1 MPKEDKM
8 QKIENILIFHPAGIG
23 DAVLAVPA
31 MKAIREAHPKVYIAL
46 VTSKRCLTL
55 VELCPYIDEIFVI
68 EMDAISNPLALL
80 NGEKLSNVG
89 GLISKLR
96 SHRFDVIADFT
107 YIGSRFSAVKRAMLF
122 SLIQGKHIIG
132 RNTQG
137 WGFFLDEKV
146 FDSYPPIKHEVDT
159 YIDVTR
165 PLGVDTERVEL
176 ELFLTAEDRVFAKS
190 LLKEN
195 SIQSEKT
202 IVGINPNGYRP
213 NRKWMK
219 ERFAAVADNLIC
231 DYDTQVVFIGSKS
244 EMPLVEEIRSLMK
257 SEAASVAGKTNLRQ
271 LAALIGQLDLFIT
284 NDSGPMHIAAAMK
297 TPIVALFGPQTPIK
311 YAPYCPENMKV
322 VIWKNVECGPCDKI
336 DCANHKCMKLIS
348 VEEVLA
354 GAEKLLSR

>member
-1 MPKEDKM
+1 M
-8 QKIENILIFHPAGIG
+8 QKRNVQHLQNILIFHPAGIG
-23 DAVLAVPA
+23 DAVLSIPA
-31 MKAIREAHPKVYIAL
+31 IKAIREAHLKAYIAL

-55 VELCPYIDEIFVI
+55 VELCPYVDEIFAI

-80 NGEKLSNVG
+80 NGEKLSNVWR
-89 GLISKLR
+89 LISKLR

-107 YIGSRFSAVKRAMLF
+107 RIGSRFSAVKRAMLF

-146 FDSYPPIKHEVDT
+146 FDSYPPIKNEVDN
-159 YIDVTR
+159 YMDIAK
-165 PLGVDTERVEL
+165 PLGVDAEQLEL

-202 IVGINPNGYRP
+202 IVGINPSGYRP
-213 NRKWMK
+213 NRRWMR
-219 ERFAAVADNLIC
+219 ERFAAVADKLIC
-231 DYDTQVVFIGSKS
+231 NYDIQVVFIGSRS
-244 EMPLVEEIRSLMK
+244 DMPLVEEIRSLMK

-271 LAALIGQLDLFIT
+271 LVALIEQLYLFIT

-297 TPIVALFGPQTPIK
+297 TPIVALFGPQTPIG

-322 VIWKNVECGPCDKI
+322 VIWKNVECSPCGKI